1 MILFGCSVH
10 PGLLNVGR
18 ILCVQPHWT
27 ITEYNYR
34 KKRIALLKDNTD
46 GVIGKKQAK
55 SGLDKFHRQII
66 AKNLNLTKKSPRL
79 EMGQHAK
86 TAGIVWLCPNV
97 STHVCVRTC
106 LVFQS
111 GRWFCLWRPTDTCC
125 GRLPVSISIHSIDWP
140 HQKQTQHAEIIAPL
154 AAELKKDHHAVC
166 PLWH

>member
-86 TAGIVWLCPNV
+86 TAGIV
-97 STHVCVRTC
+97 
-106 LVFQS
+106 
-111 GRWFCLWRPTDTCC
+111 
-125 GRLPVSISIHSIDWP
+125 
-140 HQKQTQHAEIIAPL
+140 
-154 AAELKKDHHAVC
+154 
-166 PLWH
+166 